1 MGGVKE
7 QVLLDLQLYNYTI
20 ILYGGID
27 RGSELVKGENENE
40 NEVRTLWRRRRR

>member
-7 QVLLDLQLYNYTI
+7 QVLLDLQLYNY

-27 RGSELVKGENENE
+27 GGSELVKGENG
-40 NEVRTLWRRRRR
+40 NEVPCGGVDGGKI